1 MTEQTEPTRE
11 AVLTAASE
19 IVQAFAATDGER
31 YFATFAPEATFVFHT
46 EPERL
51 ADRATYERLWASW
64 VDGGW
69 HVVSCTSSDQL
80 VQPFPGGAVFSHSV
94 DTTVETGD
102 GHGVVSGAG
111 DHRLPRR
118 PDDGCR
124 CAAPRR
130 RARAPLTHARRGLIH
145 PRHPDTPLTEETCN
159 VALLPPRAVPR
170 GTLR

>member
-102 GHGVVSGAG
+102 GQESYRERETIVF
-111 DHRLPRR
+111 
-118 PDDGCR
+118 
-124 CAAPRR
+124 
-130 RARAPLTHARRGLIH
+130 RADPTTDA
-145 PRHPDTPLTEETCN
+145 
-159 VALLPPRAVPR
+159 AVPR
-170 GTLR
+170 LVAVHEHLSPMPDAA